1 MPSATGYSMG
11 IGGKTSTAPLAMIKL
26 TKSQLAHALVASL
39 EAAVDSSDLAQINS
53 VHQIIESEMSHGFD
67 GMIREIN
74 YDAVDFIL
82 VAAPGFSKALKIAT
96 GKSRNEWALL
106 IA

>member
-1 MPSATGYSMG
+1 MPSTTGYSMS
-11 IGGKTSTAPLAMIKL
+11 IGGKTSTAPPAVTKF
-26 TKSQLAHALVASL
+26 TKSQLAHALVVSL
-39 EAAVDSSDLAQINS
+39 EAAVDSPDLAQINA
-53 VHQIIESEMSHGFD
+53 VHQIIKARSFNGFD
-67 GMIREIN
+67 GMVREIN

-96 GKSRNEWALL
+96 GKSRDEWALL